1 MMDREA
7 LKHHFRSKFTGDDMP
22 KQIRGEGGAPQDF
35 SRALAPIAQ
44 RHGVLDRLVT
54 HDSWRRV
61 HCEGDWHTSSLAA
74 DAALLGITI
83 LEIEAVYRL
92 TYGGKS

>member
-1 MMDREA
+1 MSREA
-7 LKHHFRSKFTGDDMP
+7 LQEHFRSKFMGPDRL
-22 KQIRGEGGAPQDF
+22 KQIRFEGGAAQDF

-44 RHGVLDRLVT
+44 RHGVLDRLKEYS
-54 HDSWRRV
+54 SWNKV
-61 HCEGDWHTSSLAA
+61 QHEGDWHTSSLAA
-74 DAALLGITI
+74 DAVLLGVTI